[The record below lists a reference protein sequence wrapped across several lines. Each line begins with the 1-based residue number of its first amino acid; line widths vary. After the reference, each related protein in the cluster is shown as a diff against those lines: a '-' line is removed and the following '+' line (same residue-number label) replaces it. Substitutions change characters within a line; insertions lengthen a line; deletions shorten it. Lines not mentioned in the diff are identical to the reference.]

1 MDECDI
7 REVQESDLPELL
19 KLYTYLG
26 ENPLPDNLEDVMPV
40 WREILQNPRYHILA
54 AEKEGCLASSC
65 TLIIVPNLT
74 HGQRPYALVENV
86 VTHPDFRGRGL
97 GTAVLHRA
105 KEIAVQEGCYKI
117 MLLTGSKKE
126 STHQFYQKA
135 GYSNTIKTGYCL
147 KIE

>member
-19 KLYTYLG
+19 ELYVYLG
-26 ENPLPDNLEDVMPV
+26 DNPMPDNLENVAPV

-54 AEKEGCLASSC
+54 AEKEGRLVSSC
-65 TLIIVPNLT
+65 TLIVVPNLT

-86 VTHPDFRGRGL
+86 VTHSDFRGRGF
-97 GTAVLHRA
+97 GTAVLHA
-105 KEIAVQEGCYKI
+105 AQEIAVQEGCYKI

-147 KIE
+147 KLE

>member
-1 MDECDI
+1 M
-7 REVQESDLPELL
+7 
-19 KLYTYLG
+19 
-26 ENPLPDNLEDVMPV
+26 PDNLEDVAPV

-54 AEKEGCLASSC
+54 AEKEGRLVSSC
-65 TLIIVPNLT
+65 TLIVVPNLT

-86 VTHPDFRGRGL
+86 VTHSDFRGRGF
-97 GTAVLHRA
+97 GTAVLHAA
-105 KEIAVQEGCYKI
+105 KEIAAKEGCYKI

-147 KIE
+147 KLK

>member
-1 MDECDI
+1 MDKCDI

-19 KLYTYLG
+19 ELYVYLG
-26 ENPLPDNLEDVMPV
+26 DNPMPDNLNNVTPV

-86 VTHPDFRGRGL
+86 VTHPDFLGRGF
-97 GTAVLHRA
+97 GTAVLHAA
-105 KEIAVQEGCYKI
+105 KEIAAKEGCYKI

-126 STHQFYQKA
+126 STNQFYQKA
-135 GYSNTIKTGYCL
+135 GYSNTVKTGYCL